1 MLVKNKFCDS
11 YLDFYNSLQILD
23 VPLWSVLTF
32 CQAYSATK
40 SIFNSDNDLRT
51 GHSNINHLSW
61 LISIY
66 LNILITEDKCTE
78 DKCTAF
84 LVRASDISRGR
95 GAAKFR

>member
-1 MLVKNKFCDS
+1 MLVKNIFYDS

-40 SIFNSDNDLRT
+40 SIFDSDNDLRT
-51 GHSNINHLSW
+51 GRSNINHLSW

-66 LNILITEDKCTE
+66 LYILITE

-84 LVRASDISRGR
+84 LVRASDILRGR
-95 GAAKFR
+95 RAAKFR

>member
-1 MLVKNKFCDS
+1 MTLVKNIFYDS

-40 SIFNSDNDLRT
+40 SIFDSDNDLRT
-51 GHSNINHLSW
+51 GRSNINHLSW

-66 LNILITEDKCTE
+66 LYILITE

-84 LVRASDISRGR
+84 LVRASDILRGR